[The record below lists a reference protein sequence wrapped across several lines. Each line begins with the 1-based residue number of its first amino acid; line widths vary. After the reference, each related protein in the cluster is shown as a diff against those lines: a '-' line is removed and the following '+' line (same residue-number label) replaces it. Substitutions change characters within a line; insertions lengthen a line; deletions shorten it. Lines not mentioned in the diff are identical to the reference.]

1 MKVLL
6 NVIARNKMTKQSY
19 IYIMTNK
26 TNTVLYTGVTSDL
39 VKRAYQHKNKQVS
52 GFTAKYNINKLVYF
66 EVFSDITEAIRR
78 EKQIKGG
85 SRHDKV
91 NLIIKNNPNFKDLFD
106 EIASG

>member
-1 MKVLL
+1 
-6 NVIARNKMTKQSY
+6 MTKQSY

-26 TNTVLYTGVTSDL
+26 TNTVLDTGVTSDL

>member
-1 MKVLL
+1 
-6 NVIARNKMTKQSY
+6 MTKQSY